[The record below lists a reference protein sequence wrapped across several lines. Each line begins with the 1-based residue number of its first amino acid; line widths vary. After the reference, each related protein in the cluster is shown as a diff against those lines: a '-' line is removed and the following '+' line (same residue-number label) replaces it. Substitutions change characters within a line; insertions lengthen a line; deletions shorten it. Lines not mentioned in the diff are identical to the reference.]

1 MPIIDSENKEINF
14 KIVYYGPAL
23 SGKTTSIQQLN
34 HLVDTKKKSK
44 VKKSTEAERTLFFD
58 FLPLTSSEI
67 KGFKPHFHIYTVPG
81 QELYEHSRRLLLKGV
96 DGIIFVA
103 DSQIDKIQENLKSFE
118 ELTNLL
124 KNLGYGPHDIPLVIQ
139 YNKRDLPNAAS
150 LAELQKILNT
160 HHVPDFEASA
170 IKGEGV
176 LNAFQACLRQVLG
189 SLKSL

>member
-34 HLVDTKKKSK
+34 QLVDTKKKSK
-44 VKKSTEAERTLFFD
+44 VKKGAEAERTLFFD
-58 FLPLTSSEI
+58 FLPLTSSNI

-81 QELYEHSRRLLLKGV
+81 QELYEHSRKLLLKGV

-103 DSQIDKIQENLKSFE
+103 DSQLDKIQENLKSFE
-118 ELTNLL
+118 ELSGILR
-124 KNLGYGPHDIPLVIQ
+124 NLGYGPLDVPLVIQ
-139 YNKRDLPNAAS
+139 YNKRDLSSTTS
-150 LAELQKILNT
+150 LDELRRILNT
-160 HHVPDFEASA
+160 HHVPDFESSA

-176 LNAFQACLRQVLG
+176 LNAFQACLKQVLG
-189 SLKSL
+189 SLKAF